1 MVTDTDVFPS
11 VFGTD
16 TVACGFEIADVLLV
30 KSDLSAQVKAVGTTE
45 YESAYT
51 IIPTLMTVYRGF
63 SWADISF
70 KGTDIRFVTTHL
82 ESLWDEGE
90 VPLAKFQA
98 DQLVQDLANSEIP
111 VSVG

>member
-1 MVTDTDVFPS
+1 MCIPS
-11 VFGTD
+11 GIFRTD
-16 TVACGFEIADVLLV
+16 TVGMWISKSLTCLLV

-63 SWADISF
+63 SWADISL

-90 VPLAKFQA
+90 VPLAKIQA
-98 DQLVQDLANSEIP
+98 DQLSCRLIWQIQNSQ
-111 VSVG
+111 